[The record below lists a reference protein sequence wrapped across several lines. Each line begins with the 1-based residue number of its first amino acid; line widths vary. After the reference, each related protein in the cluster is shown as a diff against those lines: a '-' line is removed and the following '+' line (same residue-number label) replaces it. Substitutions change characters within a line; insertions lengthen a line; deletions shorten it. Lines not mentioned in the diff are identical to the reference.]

1 MPFGEIGVCGG
12 ELVGGAFAV
21 LLWGEGGVIGTRWH
35 FDMEDGC
42 GTDSAAQACSG
53 WAGTALEY
61 SGQAGTGGREESV
74 GHL

>member
-53 WAGTALEY
+53 
-61 SGQAGTGGREESV
+61 
-74 GHL
+74 